1 MKRCQ
6 FVLANRAESVVESSL
21 LVAFYWMSVCMLAA
35 RKCYYQ
41 CELHVQVR
49 QKASSN
55 IASIILLDKHISRYL
70 QELAFKK
77 LKSHFNVFFLQTD
90 VRHICCTVLYRT
102 KNSSVI
108 TR

>member
-1 MKRCQ
+1 M
-6 FVLANRAESVVESSL
+6 ESSL

-55 IASIILLDKHISRYL
+55 IASTILLDKYISRYL

-77 LKSHFNVFFLQTD
+77 LKSHFNIFVFRQTYATSA
-90 VRHICCTVLYRT
+90 VEFLYRT